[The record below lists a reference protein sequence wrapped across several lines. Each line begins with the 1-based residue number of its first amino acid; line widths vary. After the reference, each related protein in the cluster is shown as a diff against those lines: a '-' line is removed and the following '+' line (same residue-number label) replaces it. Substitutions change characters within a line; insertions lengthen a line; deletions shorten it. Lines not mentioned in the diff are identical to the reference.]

1 MIDFMEAARAALGL
15 AVSPKAAGQASSP
28 TASSEQS
35 LYGARTPTAATP
47 SDNPAKVTELTEDD
61 ADVKAADDPSA
72 AAPEPVRAKPIHI

>member
-47 SDNPAKVTELTEDD
+47 SADPRVTELTEDD

-72 AAPEPVRAKPIHI
+72 AVRICTATHA

>member
-47 SDNPAKVTELTEDD
+47 SDTPQVVTELTEDD

-72 AAPEPVRAKPIHI
+72 FPDYP